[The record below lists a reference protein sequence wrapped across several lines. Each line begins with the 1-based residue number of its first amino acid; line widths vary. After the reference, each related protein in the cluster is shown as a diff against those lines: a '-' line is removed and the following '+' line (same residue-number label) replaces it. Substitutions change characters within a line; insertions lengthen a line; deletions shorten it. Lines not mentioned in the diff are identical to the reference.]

1 MFTAWFWM
9 LFHFV
14 ILFFYPWFGILYA
27 EAADDK
33 DSRETQEA
41 LVHLSRGVAAN
52 QN

>member
-1 MFTAWFWM
+1 MS
-9 LFHFV
+9 LENGSK
-14 ILFFYPWFGILYA
+14 Y
-27 EAADDK
+27 K